1 MSKFTLFGDLPPPV
15 AKKATPETASAEEQA
30 KANTAAAPISSILS
44 TPSAAKRSAAA
55 DNASEGRFSH
65 TSLVQPGFLL
75 RAIRYLK

>member
-15 AKKATPETASAEEQA
+15 AKKATPETASTEEQA

-44 TPSAAKRSAAA
+44 TPSASKRSAAA